1 MADYDVI
8 IIGSGHNGLAAAT
21 VLVKEGLQVLCLEK
35 NKYVGGMAAT
45 VEHFKGFKHD
55 IAASM
60 LFPLSDK
67 VVKDLDLE
75 NYGLEVLDTP
85 TMTSSTGVP
94 GESPVIFYSD
104 PMKMMEHIQKC
115 KEMFYSQEA
124 HNMMIRLG
132 MRLS

>member
-55 IAASM
+55 YTVFFSVAI
-60 LFPLSDK
+60 P
-67 VVKDLDLE
+67 
-75 NYGLEVLDTP
+75 Y
-85 TMTSSTGVP
+85 
-94 GESPVIFYSD
+94 
-104 PMKMMEHIQKC
+104 
-115 KEMFYSQEA
+115 
-124 HNMMIRLG
+124 
-132 MRLS
+132 